1 MFQTTNQILYDIIPY
16 PDKILICWS
25 YPLRESLLKPRAMG
39 FISVSSCAYM
49 GPQGPV
55 VLGKIYGLKL
65 LKTRCFLPLT
75 MGNVGSIYGTSMEN
89 H

>member
-1 MFQTTNQILYDIIPY
+1 MFQTTNQILSHTPIRSSSVGHIP
-16 PDKILICWS
+16 CGN
-25 YPLRESLLKPRAMG
+25 LRKPRAMG